1 MSDEYCRTYNEGDYG
16 GYDTEGHEAQQNLD
30 NALDEMI
37 DECETYKGFAFNE
50 IAINDAIQ
58 NKFDE
63 IRELGMKNTICRI
76 HPRINFYYNSL
87 NICLGKQGS
96 GKTTLLFRE
105 LIKLDTLPDQ
115 GKYSI
120 IVYVTNGEVQD
131 ETFKSLSPLITHIP
145 IRTCQFDCVLEQLQG
160 FFDNRPPGNQN
171 HVFVILEDATFLL
184 MKDNSQWCSWLTR
197 LRHLRMTVWINL
209 HVWRSITTQI
219 KTQVTS
225 VFVAPGFNR
234 QQMQTIYRQNA
245 IANLDSR
252 SFVAV
257 YMTLHQREWLLI
269 DNVKALAKKL

>member
-1 MSDEYCRTYNEGDYG
+1 MSDEYCREYDEDDYG
-16 GYDTEGHEAQQNLD
+16 GYEAQQDLD

-37 DECETYKGFAFNE
+37 DECEEYKGFAFNE
-50 IAINDAIQ
+50 VAINDAIQ

-115 GKYSI
+115 GKYSL

-131 ETFKSLSPLITHIP
+131 ETFKSLMPLVTHIP
-145 IRTCQFDCVLEQLQG
+145 IRMCQFDCVLEQLQAY
-160 FFDNRPPGNQN
+160 FNSRDTDSQD
-171 HVFVILEDATFLL
+171 HVFLILEDATFLL

>member
-1 MSDEYCRTYNEGDYG
+1 MSDEYCRTYNEDDYG
-16 GYDTEGHEAQQNLD
+16 GYDIEGHEAQQNLD

-37 DECETYKGFAFNE
+37 DECEEYKGFSFNE
-50 IAINDAIQ
+50 VAINDAIQ

-96 GKTTLLFRE
+96 GKTTLLFKE

-115 GKYSI
+115 GKYSL

-131 ETFKSLSPLITHIP
+131 ETFKSLMPLVSHIP
-145 IRTCQFDCVLEQLQG
+145 FKTCQFDCVLEQLQG
-160 FFDNRPPGNQN
+160 YFDSRDPDSQD
-171 HVFVILEDATFLL
+171 HVFLILEDATFLL

-219 KTQVTS
+219 KTQVTC

-234 QQMQTIYRQNA
+234 QQMQTIYRQSA

-269 DNVKALAKKL
+269 DNAKALAKKL

>member
-1 MSDEYCRTYNEGDYG
+1 MSDEYCREYDEDDYG
-16 GYDTEGHEAQQNLD
+16 GYEAQQDLD

-37 DECETYKGFAFNE
+37 DECEEYKGFAFNE
-50 IAINDAIQ
+50 VAINDAIQ
-58 NKFDE
+58 NKFNE

-115 GKYSI
+115 GKYSL
-120 IVYVTNGEVQD
+120 IVYVTNGEVED
-131 ETFKSLSPLITHIP
+131 ETFKNLMPLVSHIP
-145 IRTCQFDCVLEQLQG
+145 IRTCQFDCVLEQLQTYFNSRDG
-160 FFDNRPPGNQN
+160 DAQD
-171 HVFVILEDATFLL
+171 HVFLILEDATFLL

-225 VFVAPGFNR
+225 VIVAPGFNR

-252 SFVAV
+252 LFVAV